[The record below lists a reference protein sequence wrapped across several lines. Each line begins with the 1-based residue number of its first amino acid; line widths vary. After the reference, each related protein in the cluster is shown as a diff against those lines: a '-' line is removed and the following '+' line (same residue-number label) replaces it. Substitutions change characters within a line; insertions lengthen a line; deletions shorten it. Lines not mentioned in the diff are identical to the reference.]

1 MDGGSASVL
10 VIYYSRTG
18 NTKLVAERIAG
29 KLNADLEE
37 IKDKRERRGIFGFL
51 RSGYEAMA
59 GKPAEIQPSQKN
71 VEGYRL
77 VIVGSPVWVGRLSS
91 PVRAYLSIYGG
102 KIKNIAFFT
111 TCKARSGQAFSQ
123 MEALSKPPIA
133 TLEVREK
140 EIGSNEYQQ
149 KVEGF
154 VEKIR
159 EWFKAEQTETI
170 S

>member
-1 MDGGSASVL
+1 MGGCSASVL

-18 NTKLVAERIAG
+18 NTKLVAERIAE
-29 KLNADLEE
+29 KLNADLEG
-37 IKDKRERRGIFGFL
+37 IKDKRERRGVFGFL
-51 RSGYEAMA
+51 RSGYEVIV
-59 GKPAEIQPSQKN
+59 GKPSEIQPSQKN
-71 VEGYRL
+71 VEEYRL

-102 KIKNIAFFT
+102 KIKNVAFFT

-140 EIGSNEYQQ
+140 EIGSKEYQQ
-149 KVEGF
+149 KVEWF

-159 EWFKAEQTETI
+159 EHLKE
-170 S
+170 